1 MLPDEMPA
9 REKNDV
15 HAMTNITPAL
25 DAVVMRALAKEPM
38 RRFATAGEFEAAL
51 KGALAGSSTEAS

>member
-1 MLPDEMPA
+1 
-9 REKNDV
+9 
-15 HAMTNITPAL
+15 MTNITPAL
-25 DAVVMRALAKEPM
+25 DAVVMRALAKEPT